1 MTDKPIFTRKT
12 ILFATGFA
20 ALLQL
25 LVMLFL
31 ATGRIP
37 SGTAVSMLSLVLIF
51 GLLPAMA
58 YIKSKP

>member
-1 MTDKPIFTRKT
+1 MSDKPGSTRLV

-20 ALLQL
+20 VLLQL

-31 ATGRIP
+31 ATDRITT
-37 SGTAVSMLSLVLIF
+37 GAAVSMLSIVLIF

-58 YIKSKP
+58 FIKSKP

>member
-1 MTDKPIFTRKT
+1 MTDKPSPTRKT

-20 ALLQL
+20 VLLHL

-31 ATGRIP
+31 ATDRIT
-37 SGTAVSMLSLVLIF
+37 SGAAVSMLSLVLIF